1 MTGGTLV
8 VSKAVNL
15 HPHFKKRFEA
25 LGFRDVSI
33 TAVGKDGLNMLIN
46 DMNPRLVLI
55 GAGFYQ
61 CATPYMM
68 SLLLRQFPTLNIA
81 ALSLS
86 DHPADFGMKFITNG
100 VNSCVRLY
108 DGIDQFYHGL
118 DLIRNGKNFVS
129 ASIQERIEMRREMPM
144 PARELTERQI
154 EIIRLL
160 CNGFSVD
167 ETSDCLAVSSR
178 TVDAHKRE
186 IYFKLNVR
194 NGIELVRV
202 ALSLE
207 LISKDELIFFGGNY
221 ELPPEVIKTPKNRR
235 AK

>member
-8 VSKAVNL
+8 VSNMVNL
-15 HPHFKKRFEA
+15 HPHFKNRIEA

-46 DMNPRLVLI
+46 ELKPRLALV

-68 SLLLRQFPTLNIA
+68 GLLLRHFPKLNIA

-86 DHPADFGMKFITNG
+86 DHPADYGMRFITNG
-100 VNSCVRLY
+100 VTSCVRLL
-108 DGIDQFYHGL
+108 DGIDQFYNGL
-118 DLIRNGKNFVS
+118 DLIRNGKSFIS
-129 ASIQERIEMRREMPM
+129 ASVLERIEMRREMPM
-144 PARELTERQI
+144 PARELTEREI

-167 ETSDCLAVSSR
+167 ETADCLAISSR

-202 ALSLE
+202 AQSLE
-207 LISKDELIFFGGNY
+207 LISNDELTFFGGKY
-221 ELPPEVIKTPKNRR
+221 ELRQKL
-235 AK
+235 

>member
-8 VSKAVNL
+8 VSNIVNL

-25 LGFRDVSI
+25 LGFRDVSV
-33 TAVGKDGLNMLIN
+33 TAVRKDGLNMLIN
-46 DMNPRLVLI
+46 DMKPRLVLI

-68 SLLLRQFPTLNIA
+68 SLLLRQFPKLNIA

-86 DHPADFGMKFITNG
+86 DQPADYGMRFITSG
-100 VNSCVRLY
+100 VNSCLRLY
-108 DGIDQFYHGL
+108 DGIDQFYNGL
-118 DLIRNGKNFVS
+118 DLIRSGKNFVS
-129 ASIQERIEMRREMPM
+129 ASIRERIEIRREIPM
-144 PARELTERQI
+144 PAKELTEREI

-167 ETSDCLAVSSR
+167 ETADCLAISSR

-186 IYFKLNVR
+186 IYLKMNVR
-194 NGIELVRV
+194 NAIELVRV

-207 LISKDELIFFGGNY
+207 LISKDELTFFGGNY
-221 ELPPEVIKTPKNRR
+221 ELPPEPVKK
-235 AK
+235 